1 MSWDCECGVGWVRSG
16 ERNRVQISNEL
27 GKAMKNLTLR
37 KVHFITFIMLM
48 MLMTLT
54 TSGFAKSISEIVEA
68 NNEAVVLLVTFDK
81 HQKPLGTGSGF
92 FVKSDGVVVTNYH
105 VIEKAYS
112 IWVRLS
118 NGGLFTVNDI
128 LNVDKAGDIAVL
140 KVHGRK
146 LPIVKMGDSR
156 TAKVGDAVVAIGHP
170 LAIAISLEM
179 EIESSATEGIISAR
193 RTLKQSGRQILQIS
207 APISPGSSGGTLLN
221 MRGEVIG
228 MTTATIAGGQNI
240 NFAVPINQIK
250 NVIFGKAEP
259 LDLAES
265 AKIFYLKGVLAWD
278 KRNFDAAEHFY
289 KKTLEKDPNHVDAH
303 LGMGML
309 YYERN
314 LYDLQL
320 KHFKE
325 ATRLDPNNLF
335 AHWYLATAYEDKALF
350 DHAIKEYKEVL
361 RIAPKDTDALYGL
374 GILYLVK
381 GKREKAWRAYNT
393 LQKLNPGL
401 ALKLKKLLDALKR

>member
-1 MSWDCECGVGWVRSG
+1 M
-16 ERNRVQISNEL
+16 
-27 GKAMKNLTLR
+27 ANLKKTMGQLF
-37 KVHFITFIMLM
+37 FIILILFLN
-48 MLMTLT
+48 LH
-54 TSGFAKSISEIVEA
+54 SVGFAKSISDIVKE
-68 NNEAVVLLVTFDK
+68 NNDAVVLVVTFDK
-81 HQKPLGTGSGF
+81 HQEPLGTGSGF

-170 LAIAISLEM
+170 LALAIAISLEM

-250 NVIFGKAEP
+250 NVIFGKAEL
-259 LDLAES
+259 LDLTES

-289 KKTLEKDPNHVDAH
+289 KKTLEKDPNHVEAH

-309 YYERN
+309 YYARN

-335 AHWYLATAYEDKALF
+335 AHWYLATAYVDKALF

-361 RIAPKDTDALYGL
+361 RIAPKDKDALYSL
-374 GILYLVK
+374 GILYLAE
-381 GKREKAWRAYNT
+381 GKWDEASRAHT
-393 LQKLNPGL
+393 ALEKLNPGL
-401 ALKLKKLLDALKR
+401 ALTLKKLSDALKR